1 MVNLYPLEK
10 FLYAD
15 VHQIKC
21 NEKLERKNM
30 NKKFDRNI
38 VENLKIIFFKKQIHK
53 KILILQDIIWK

>member
-1 MVNLYPLEK
+1 MDNFFIVLHRGLLKAQNKWKKSQKMVNLYPLEK

-30 NKKFDRNI
+30 NKKFDKNI
-38 VENLKIIFFKKQIHK
+38 V
-53 KILILQDIIWK
+53 